1 VRGVETKARAEKLI
15 EVLMGEKPSVCKK
28 SDGRTMFRG
37 LGSHVEAL
45 AQYEELRE
53 AIERW
58 SDRKALEAQKTFKQ
72 TRYGTRRGCPSQVK
86 GAGGYPPG

>member
-15 EVLMGEKPSVCKK
+15 EVLTGEKPSVCKM
-28 SDGRTMFRG
+28 SDGRTMIRG

-53 AIERW
+53 AREVER
-58 SDRKALEAQKTFKQ
+58 
-72 TRYGTRRGCPSQVK
+72 SQS
-86 GAGGYPPG
+86 PGSPKNF